1 MSLSWSKIAGTQLG
15 KFILGLT
22 GVTLKN
28 NNGNL
33 EVRNNDDSE
42 YADVS
47 AKNVTI
53 SNNDV
58 GYKVTLSVSTATQLD
73 YSLTLPINSGSPNEV
88 LTTDGSG
95 NLSWTA
101 GGGGTGT
108 VITGVSSIS
117 GGTTG
122 LLPNA
127 PNTGTLVMTGT
138 LSVIH
143 GGTGATTATDALLNL
158 GAYPYDNPLQF
169 TSNTGTVTSVGI
181 TSTEL
186 VITGG
191 PISSSGTI
199 SISLNTIPIEKG
211 GTGAT
216 TGTIALE
223 NLGGYPYSNP
233 LYFTSNTGTVTE
245 FDISGGETGLL
256 TSGGP
261 ITSTGTITLGGT
273 LSILHGGTGANT
285 STDALLNLGAYPYD
299 NPLQFTSNTGTVTS
313 VGITSTDLVITGGPI
328 SSSGTFNISLNTV
341 PISKGGTGATGTI
354 AAFNALSPATGTGD
368 LIYFNGT
375 NNVRLPIGSSDQ
387 VLTVSSGIPA
397 WVTSPAP
404 SFINRLT
411 VDSTNFSF
419 LTPNTASLITLPVN
433 ALVDKV
439 TVIIDSAFV
448 STGTFQVSVGTAGNQ
463 ESYVGKNLVSTTQTG
478 RTDVLYSGQPNSST
492 TTQLNLYTYG
502 TATTGTG
509 RVIVNYAEITP
520 ALNAN
525 FTANTTSGNV
535 PLTVTFTDSTIG
547 SPNSWLWDF
556 KNDGTATSTQQNPT
570 YTYTTTG
577 TYSVKLTSIRGSDS
591 SVAVRNSYISVT
603 SAPPPGMII
612 NINTAA
618 PGATTTVALPLNG
631 TVNCTVDWGDGTPVE
646 SFNTAGTK
654 SHTYASN
661 GQYTINIF
669 GAVTQFG
676 VTSFL
681 QNKSYI
687 SVTKWDGLG
696 ITSFQGAFFS
706 AINLISVPTT
716 LPSSVTN
723 TVAMFSRAASF
734 NQDIGSW
741 DVSNVTN
748 MSQMF
753 NYASAFNQDIG
764 SWNVSNVTNMYGMFS
779 YASAFN
785 QDIGGWNVS
794 NVTNMS
800 GMFNSATAFN
810 QDIGNWNVSNVISIS
825 GMFTGAESFNQDIGG
840 WNVSNLGDMSYM
852 FSGAISF
859 NQDIGGWVVSN
870 VANMGG
876 MFSSAIS
883 FNQDISNWNVS
894 NVTNMG
900 GMFANASAFNQD
912 IGNWNVSN
920 VTNMGVMFANAS
932 AFNYPIGSWN
942 VGNVTNM
949 ASMFNY
955 ASAFNQDIGSWNVGN
970 VTNMS
975 NMFGNASAFNYPIG
989 SWNVSNV
996 TDMSYMFYYA
1006 TAFNQDLSGWCVS
1019 NIPTVPT
1026 DFATGATSWTL
1037 PKPVWGTCPGVA
1049 GMIINIDTTAFGAT
1063 TTVDLPLHG
1072 SVNCTVDWGDG
1083 TPVESFNTA
1092 GTKSHTYASNGQY
1105 TINIFGTVTQFGYV
1119 SSYINKESYISI
1131 SKWNELGITSFE
1143 FAFSSC
1149 INLISVPTTLP
1160 SSVTNTTY
1168 MFGGASAFNQDIS
1181 SWNVGNVTNMTGMF
1195 WSATAF
1201 NQDIGSWDVSNVTD
1215 MNQMFYNASAFN
1227 QDIGSWFVSNVTNM
1241 SWMFTSASSFNQPI
1255 GNWNVSSV
1263 TNTEAMFAGATAFN
1277 QDIGNW
1283 NVSNVTDMYAMF
1295 ESATAFNQPIGNWN
1309 VGNVTDMTVMFYN
1322 ATAFNQDIGNWD
1334 VSNVT
1339 SMSSMFYNASAF
1351 NQDIGNWNVSNVTN
1365 MNGMFSNATA
1375 FNQNLSLW
1383 CVDSIPTVPT
1393 NFATGANA
1401 WTLPKPVWGTCP

>member
-191 PISSSGTI
+191 PISSSGTF
-199 SISLNTIPIEKG
+199 SISLNTI
-211 GTGAT
+211 
-216 TGTIALE
+216 
-223 NLGGYPYSNP
+223 
-233 LYFTSNTGTVTE
+233 
-245 FDISGGETGLL
+245 
-256 TSGGP
+256 
-261 ITSTGTITLGGT
+261 
-273 LSILHGGTGANT
+273 
-285 STDALLNLGAYPYD
+285 
-299 NPLQFTSNTGTVTS
+299 
-313 VGITSTDLVITGGPI
+313 
-328 SSSGTFNISLNTV
+328 

-419 LTPNTASLITLPVN
+419 LTPSTASLITLPVN

-448 STGTFQVSVGTAGNQ
+448 TTGTFQVSVGTTGSQ

-669 GAVTQFG
+669 GAVTRFG

-706 AINLISVPTT
+706 ASNLISVPTT

-748 MSQMF
+748 MSEMF
-753 NYASAFNQDIG
+753 NYASSFNQDIG
-764 SWNVSNVTNMYGMFS
+764 SWNVSNVTNMYGIF
-779 YASAFN
+779 AFAPAFN
-785 QDIGGWNVS
+785 QDIGSWNVG

-800 GMFNSATAFN
+800 QMFSGATAFN
-810 QDIGNWNVSNVISIS
+810 QDIGSWNVSNVISIS

-894 NVTNMG
+894 NVTNM
-900 GMFANASAFNQD
+900 
-912 IGNWNVSN
+912 SN
-920 VTNMGVMFANAS
+920 MFANAS

-942 VGNVTNM
+942 VSNVNNMGSMFSNAASFNQDIGSWNVSNVTNM
-949 ASMFNY
+949 SQMFSG
-955 ASAFNQDIGSWNVGN
+955 ATAFNQDIGSWNVGN

-975 NMFGNASAFNYPIG
+975 SMFYYAQSFNQDIG
-989 SWNVSNV
+989 SWNVSTVTNMNRVFNGATAFNQDIGSWNVGNVNDMTSMFEYATSFNQDIGSWNVGNV
-996 TDMSYMFYYA
+996 TNMDIMFAGA
-1006 TAFNQDLSGWCVS
+1006 TPFNQDLSGWCVS
-1019 NIPTVPT
+1019 NITTEPT
-1026 DFATGATSWTL
+1026 DFATGATNWTL
-1037 PKPVWGTCPGVA
+1037 PKPVWGTCP
-1049 GMIINIDTTAFGAT
+1049 
-1063 TTVDLPLHG
+1063 
-1072 SVNCTVDWGDG
+1072 
-1083 TPVESFNTA
+1083 
-1092 GTKSHTYASNGQY
+1092 
-1105 TINIFGTVTQFGYV
+1105 
-1119 SSYINKESYISI
+1119 
-1131 SKWNELGITSFE
+1131 
-1143 FAFSSC
+1143 
-1149 INLISVPTTLP
+1149 
-1160 SSVTNTTY
+1160 
-1168 MFGGASAFNQDIS
+1168 
-1181 SWNVGNVTNMTGMF
+1181 
-1195 WSATAF
+1195 
-1201 NQDIGSWDVSNVTD
+1201 
-1215 MNQMFYNASAFN
+1215 
-1227 QDIGSWFVSNVTNM
+1227 
-1241 SWMFTSASSFNQPI
+1241 
-1255 GNWNVSSV
+1255 
-1263 TNTEAMFAGATAFN
+1263 
-1277 QDIGNW
+1277 
-1283 NVSNVTDMYAMF
+1283 
-1295 ESATAFNQPIGNWN
+1295 
-1309 VGNVTDMTVMFYN
+1309 
-1322 ATAFNQDIGNWD
+1322 
-1334 VSNVT
+1334 
-1339 SMSSMFYNASAF
+1339 
-1351 NQDIGNWNVSNVTN
+1351 
-1365 MNGMFSNATA
+1365 
-1375 FNQNLSLW
+1375 
-1383 CVDSIPTVPT
+1383 
-1393 NFATGANA
+1393 
-1401 WTLPKPVWGTCP
+1401 